1 MISQGP
7 RHTNVRRNLKSS
19 LSIKYGYTVDLPA
32 LQKVLVTMIEIAAI
46 FSANSKLLIQEIG
59 VLPYFENLLIW
70 LQLIQLQDCINKLVS
85 ATKFDKL
92 CFFYIFVFCFVSFY

>member
-19 LSIKYGYTVDLPA
+19 LSIKYGYTVDIPA

-59 VLPYFENLLIW
+59 ILPYFENLLI
-70 LQLIQLQDCINKLVS
+70 
-85 ATKFDKL
+85 
-92 CFFYIFVFCFVSFY
+92 